1 MQKTSD
7 DAVVLKLEGSVKGP
21 WVEELR
27 KAWHTSV
34 TMAAGEAVRVDLAA
48 VSFVDGRGR
57 DLLLEMRREGANL
70 DGNSSF
76 LRHILEDRETVRE
89 QSKKDRSSK

>member
-7 DAVVLKLEGSVKGP
+7 VVVLKLEGAVKGP

-27 KAWHTSV
+27 KAWLTSA
-34 TMAAGEAVRVDLAA
+34 TMAAGEALRIDLAA

-57 DLLLEMRREGANL
+57 DLLLEMRRSGATL
-70 DGNSSF
+70 EGNSSF
-76 LRHILEDRETVRE
+76 LRHILEDGDTVRE
-89 QSKKDRSSK
+89 QSKKGRSSK